1 MTRLRVHAFTITLD
15 GFGTG
20 TDQRVD
26 APFGDGVDE
35 LHAWMMPSFARRRS
49 SETSTPIGELDHGDS
64 DGTGVDHAAFLAGE
78 ENVGAT
84 IMGRNMFGPVRGE
97 WPDES
102 WRGWWGEDPPYHH
115 DVFVMTHHPRPSLPM
130 DGGTTFHFVQGSPAE
145 VLARATTAAGGRD
158 VRLGGGVAT
167 VRAFLAEGLVGEL
180 NLVVA
185 PILAGAGERL
195 FEGLTALPEGYRVES
210 TVVGESGAV
219 HARVV
224 RR

>member
-1 MTRLRVHAFTITLD
+1 MARLRVHAFTLTLD

-20 TDQRVD
+20 VGQRRD
-26 APFGDGVDE
+26 APFGDGVE
-35 LHAWMMPSFARRRS
+35 GLHDWMEPSFSRRRS
-49 SETSTPIGELDHGDS
+49 GAELDHRDS
-64 DGTGVDHAAFLAGE
+64 QGTGVDDAAFRAGD
-78 ENVGAT
+78 ENIGAT
-84 IMGRNMFGPVRGE
+84 IMGRNMFGPVRGA

-115 DVFVMTHHPRPSLPM
+115 DVFVLTHHARPSLPM
-130 DGGTTFHFVQGSPAE
+130 DGGTTFHFLEAAPKD
-145 VLARATTAAGGRD
+145 VLARATEAARGKD

-167 VRAFLAEGLVGEL
+167 VRTFLAEGLVDEL

-195 FEGLTALPEGYRVES
+195 FDGLHDLPAGYRVEAL
-210 TVVGESGAV
+210 VPGETGAV

>member
-1 MTRLRVHAFTITLD
+1 MARLRVHALTITLD

-20 TDQRVD
+20 VGQRLD
-26 APFGDGVDE
+26 APFGDGVE
-35 LHAWMMPSFARRRS
+35 GLHDWMMPSFR
-49 SETSTPIGELDHGDS
+49 GE
-64 DGTGVDHAAFLAGE
+64 GTGVDDAAFRAGD
-78 ENVGAT
+78 ENIGAT

-115 DVFVMTHHPRPSLPM
+115 DVFVLTHHARPSLPM
-130 DGGTTFHFVQGSPAE
+130 DGGTTFHFLEATPTE
-145 VLARATTAAGGRD
+145 VLDRATEAAGGKD

-167 VRAFLAEGLVGEL
+167 VRAFLAEGLVDEL

-195 FEGLTALPEGYRVES
+195 FDGLHDLPAGYRVDGL
-210 TVVGESGAV
+210 TPGESGAV